1 MKSQIYPKTQK
12 QQVTPCEYYKI
23 GRYSVK
29 VRKVGNTSLCAPKL
43 QTISQA
49 KNSKTFNTM
58 KTPIQP
64 LTHQILFETNGF
76 VAEMCIEP
84 ESLTIAYNLRYRSYR
99 SVDAIPVNDQ
109 QIFTDKYDAQ
119 ENVRTYLIWHEGQP
133 VASVRSLTW
142 SATYNWAPTDSIVL
156 FEEEIAQHIGLNT
169 PVLESNRYVVDPEFK
184 GRKSLMAQMLLF
196 RIQAIGS
203 RIDNCE
209 YVITAVRP
217 RHASFYKRFM
227 NFEPISEELAIEQ
240 VAFPIQLL
248 ATPVASCDKLAE
260 SSSLAAFEAA
270 DLERYQRCV
279 LTLQDRQTIKK
290 AA

>member
-1 MKSQIYPKTQK
+1 
-12 QQVTPCEYYKI
+12 
-23 GRYSVK
+23 
-29 VRKVGNTSLCAPKL
+29 
-43 QTISQA
+43 
-49 KNSKTFNTM
+49 M

-64 LTHQILFETNGF
+64 LAHQILFEANGF
-76 VAEMCIEP
+76 IAEMCIEP
-84 ESLTIAYNLRYRSYR
+84 ESLNVAYNLRYRAYR
-99 SVDAIPVNDQ
+99 SVDAIPASDQ
-109 QIFTDKYDAQ
+109 EIFTDKYDAQ

-142 SATYNWAPTDSIVL
+142 SSAYNWTPTDSIV
-156 FEEEIAQHIGLNT
+156 FFKEEIDRHIGLKT

-203 RIDNCE
+203 RIDKCE
-209 YVITAVRP
+209 HVITAVRP

-227 NFEPISEELAIEQ
+227 NFEPISEEITVEK

-248 ATPVASCDKLAE
+248 STPVASCEKLAK
-260 SSSLAAFEAA
+260 SSSLAAFEEA
-270 DLERYQRCV
+270 DLERYRDCV
-279 LTLQDRQTIKK
+279 LALQRRQTIQK